1 MAGLIVCLMFVVLCG
16 VAAVV
21 SVWSGQALAAFQ
33 MAGLAVVFSCLG
45 AAFKSGIYPA
55 RGGAK

>member
-21 SVWSGQALAAFQ
+21 SALAGQALATFQ
-33 MAGLAVVFSCLG
+33 MAGFAVVFACLG
-45 AAFKSGIYPA
+45 AAFKVSA
-55 RGGAK
+55 